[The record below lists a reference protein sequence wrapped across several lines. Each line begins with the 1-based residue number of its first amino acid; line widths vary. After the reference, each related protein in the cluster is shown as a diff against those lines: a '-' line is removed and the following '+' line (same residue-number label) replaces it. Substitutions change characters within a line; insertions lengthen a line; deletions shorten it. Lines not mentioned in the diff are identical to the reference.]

1 MIGLIWNI
9 RGMNKVGRIPAL
21 ASRMKDNHVDF
32 VGIIETKK
40 DSYSPGFLKSIT
52 TRNNFSWC
60 SLPASG
66 SAGGILVGANSDKYF
81 LTLVDTRKFSIS
93 VMLMDNKTGYSWKL
107 SIVYGSPYE
116 EGKQEFLDELHA
128 VMASWKGPTLIGGDF
143 NLVRFARDKSN
154 GVISH
159 RWSDAFNDW
168 ISHWGLVELDLSNK
182 QYTWTNNQENMVM
195 ARIDR
200 IFVSTEWER
209 AFPLARFKAL
219 NRLPSDH
226 NPLLVELDCNMSFG
240 KKGLGLKNGG

>member
-1 MIGLIWNI
+1 
-9 RGMNKVGRIPAL
+9 
-21 ASRMKDNHVDF
+21 MKDNYVDF

-40 DSYSPGFLKSIT
+40 DSYSPGFLKSLT

-60 SLPASG
+60 SLPANG

-93 VMLMDNKTGYSWKL
+93 VMLMDSKIGYSWKL

-116 EGKQEFLDELHA
+116 EGKQEFLDELHDI
-128 VMASWKGPTLIGGDF
+128 MTSRKGPTLIGGDF

-154 GVISH
+154 GVINH

-182 QYTWTNNQENMVM
+182 QYTWTNNQENLVM

-200 IFVSTEWER
+200 IFVST
-209 AFPLARFKAL
+209 
-219 NRLPSDH
+219 
-226 NPLLVELDCNMSFG
+226 
-240 KKGLGLKNGG
+240 